1 MVCAYIFV
9 DESSTYASLQAK
21 ERGRRRVDVVLT
33 TTITT
38 AHPNASFYQ
47 SFSTPAA
54 VPRSGSS
61 THSSPASVNLPSP
74 SMPPILSPD
83 SSQDPSPR
91 MAPGTYNF
99 SSPLSPAHLPSPHR
113 YEFDYGVQPSVLSQ
127 SNLHQWEGNNNEQQM
142 FSPASADPSLYN
154 NSFGTYGPFDTYG
167 NYDTSDL
174 STMTGLSTTPPLSS
188 FAASGLP
195 FRGLDYIRNYNP
207 SGYITGDQDSLWQ
220 SYDPGAF
227 GYDPDIPFTLGD
239 IHQDAHDT
247 SHH

>member
-1 MVCAYIFV
+1 
-9 DESSTYASLQAK
+9 
-21 ERGRRRVDVVLT
+21 
-33 TTITT
+33 
-38 AHPNASFYQ
+38 
-47 SFSTPAA
+47 
-54 VPRSGSS
+54 
-61 THSSPASVNLPSP
+61 
-74 SMPPILSPD
+74 
-83 SSQDPSPR
+83 